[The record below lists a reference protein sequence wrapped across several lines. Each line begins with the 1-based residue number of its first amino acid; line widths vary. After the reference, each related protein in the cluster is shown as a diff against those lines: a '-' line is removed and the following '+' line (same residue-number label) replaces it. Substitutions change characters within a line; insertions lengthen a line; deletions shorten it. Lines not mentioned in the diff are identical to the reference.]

1 MESITVPEIFE
12 LSSPAEEAAAPSA
25 ADCKVPSEVG
35 TEEAAAVEQ
44 HSVGQG
50 QRTRRFWSRAELHQ
64 RRPREMKRVTK
75 WVLCLALCFFIVAL
89 IITIVV
95 SAYY

>member
-12 LSSPAEEAAAPSA
+12 LSPPAEEAAAPAA
-25 ADCKVPSEVG
+25 ADCEVPSEVG
-35 TEEAAAVEQ
+35 TDEAAAVEQ
-44 HSVGQG
+44 PSGQG
-50 QRTRRFWSRAELHQ
+50 QRTRRFWSRSELHQ

-75 WVLCLALCFFIVAL
+75 WVLCLALLFFIVAL
-89 IITIVV
+89 IVAIVV